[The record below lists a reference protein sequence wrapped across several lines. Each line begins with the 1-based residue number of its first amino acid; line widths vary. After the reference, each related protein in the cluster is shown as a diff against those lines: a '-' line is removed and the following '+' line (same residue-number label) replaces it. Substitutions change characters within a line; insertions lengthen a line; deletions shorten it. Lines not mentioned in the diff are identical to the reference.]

1 MDVWGVFVGDSTMS
15 YGGSVRGTYYR
26 DYEQFP
32 YGSLE
37 HGSSPPS
44 KDSYSK
50 VQEKC
55 RQVKSVKG
63 QKKECPFC
71 KEQKKRPLTNYM
83 RKRES
88 RKHHDSICEEH
99 EEENEEE
106 AGEEEELQAVTIKE
120 AANSLLQQYANTQKS
135 NIDSLNQSAK

>member
-1 MDVWGVFVGDSTMS
+1 MDVWGVFVGDSTLS
-15 YGGSVRGTYYR
+15 YGGSVRNSNIR

-32 YGSLE
+32 YGTFENSS
-37 HGSSPPS
+37 SSPS
-44 KDSYSK
+44 RDSYSK

-55 RQVKSVKG
+55 RQVKSVKA

-71 KEQKKRPLTNYM
+71 REQKKRPLTTYM

-99 EEENEEE
+99 EEEIEEK
-106 AGEEEELQAVTIKE
+106 ELQTTSME
-120 AANSLLQQYANTQKS
+120 PANVSLQ
-135 NIDSLNQSAK
+135 

>member
-15 YGGSVRGTYYR
+15 YGGSVRNSYFR

-32 YGSLE
+32 YGTLE
-37 HGSSPPS
+37 HNSSSPPR
-44 KDSYSK
+44 DSYTK

-55 RQVKSVKG
+55 RQTQSLKA
-63 QKKECPFC
+63 QKKACPFC

-106 AGEEEELQAVTIKE
+106 AEEEEEVQM
-120 AANSLLQQYANTQKS
+120 AAMRPRIASMEQYSNTQHLNTNKS
-135 NIDSLNQSAK
+135 DFNSN